1 MKNRSESRIV
11 RIFRRIINVR
21 LWIDW
26 DRLKSFNLYMISV
39 IKNLFIPQ
47 KPNVTESFDAAKKR
61 LNLSDTVILA
71 RQKGLLRLTILMLCC
86 AFLLFIYAIYL
97 LFLGGYRGSLVSLVV
112 MCIAL
117 VLAFRYHFWYFQIKE
132 KKLGC
137 TFREWFTKS
146 LTGGKNE

>member
-11 RIFRRIINVR
+11 RIFKRIINVR
-21 LWIDW
+21 LWMDW

-47 KPNVTESFDAAKKR
+47 KPNVTESFEAAKKR
-61 LNLSDTVILA
+61 LNLSDAVILA
-71 RQKGLLRLTILMLCC
+71 RQKGLLRLTILMLSC

-97 LFLGGYRGSLVSLVV
+97 LFLGGYRGSLISLVV

-132 KKLGC
+132 RKLGC
-137 TFREWFTKS
+137 TFHEWFTKC
-146 LTGGKNE
+146 LMGGKNE